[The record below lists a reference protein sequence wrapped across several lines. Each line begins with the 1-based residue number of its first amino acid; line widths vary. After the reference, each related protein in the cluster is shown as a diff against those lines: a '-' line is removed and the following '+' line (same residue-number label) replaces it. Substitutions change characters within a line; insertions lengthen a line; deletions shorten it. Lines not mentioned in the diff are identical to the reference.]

1 MDMRNALLNFKVSQT
16 VVKLLVP
23 SIEDFVENMAEIRS
37 YTLECKPKESLESLD
52 KLTNGF
58 DRGGFLKPFADYIL
72 YEYRNRRLRT
82 VFEPKD
88 HESALLRLFRKEK
101 SIQEENGHP
110 HAVSG
115 GGLPQM
121 EGAGAGRGQIRS
133 PLPLPRHDKPQGHS
147 RARVFAG
154 RQHGRPQA
162 EQHPAR
168 IPLSGVRPRHARA
181 FLRGSLLT
189 AGGAVRPAAHKTRNG
204 ALQGLGRAGQTCSS
218 PACPSATI
226 CCGTT

>member
-1 MDMRNALLNFKVSQT
+1 M
-16 VVKLLVP
+16 P

-101 SIQEENGHP
+101 SIQEETGTLTLYL
-110 HAVSG
+110 A
-115 GGLPQM
+115 
-121 EGAGAGRGQIRS
+121 AGFLKWKEQEAGRGQIRS

-162 EQHPAR
+162 
-168 IPLSGVRPRHARA
+168 
-181 FLRGSLLT
+181 
-189 AGGAVRPAAHKTRNG
+189 
-204 ALQGLGRAGQTCSS
+204 
-218 PACPSATI
+218 
-226 CCGTT
+226 

>member
-1 MDMRNALLNFKVSQT
+1 MHIFPLPER
-16 VVKLLVP
+16 VKGENGYDLRQSKDYYTDLAPKQLKEYGGDIGGEKEISASRSGSGGFWTWTCATRCSISRCRRPSSNCLVP

-101 SIQEENGHP
+101 SIQEKRAPSRCIWRRASSNGRSRRQGEDKYAP
-110 HAVSG
+110 LFLYPVTISRKGIAAPVYSLDVNTTTSG
-115 GGLPQM
+115 
-121 EGAGAGRGQIRS
+121 
-133 PLPLPRHDKPQGHS
+133 
-147 RARVFAG
+147 
-154 RQHGRPQA
+154 
-162 EQHPAR
+162 
-168 IPLSGVRPRHARA
+168 
-181 FLRGSLLT
+181 
-189 AGGAVRPAAHKTRNG
+189 
-204 ALQGLGRAGQTCSS
+204 
-218 PACPSATI
+218 
-226 CCGTT
+226 